1 MTAAR
6 PIVVGVDFTT
16 SSRVALAQGARLAGQ
31 MRTAVKAI
39 HVIETLAAV
48 HLSDELSAFQVQVTA
63 SLIDEAKYL
72 WKSFSEQTGNA
83 NVPMHIEIN
92 SPVAA
97 MSYFCKQE
105 QAQLLVVGTRGT
117 GTSKGAGTVAAS
129 CVRRSPCD
137 VLLIEEAYGPK
148 KFETVLACV
157 DFSETSKLA
166 VERAL
171 RVAALDGA
179 KVHVVYVFSAPWE
192 RMKPKAGT
200 PEATEAFKAAYT
212 SALAERVKAFCEEGL
227 QTESTWAKPAY
238 HAIPAEKHGKGIAD
252 FAKILG
258 ADLIVLGT
266 RGASNIHDML
276 LGSTAEHVIR
286 DAGRNVWAV
295 RPKA

>member
-6 PIVVGVDFTT
+6 PIVVGVDFTI
-16 SSRVALAQGARLAGQ
+16 SSRVALAQGVRLAGQ
-31 MRTAVKAI
+31 MGTAVKAI
-39 HVIETLAAV
+39 HVIETLASV

-97 MSYFCKQE
+97 MSYYCRQE

-157 DFSETSKLA
+157 DFSETSKRA

>member
-6 PIVVGVDFTT
+6 PIVVGVDFTI
-16 SSRVALAQGARLAGQ
+16 SSRVALAQGVRLAGQ
-31 MRTAVKAI
+31 MGTAVKAI

-63 SLIDEAKYL
+63 SLIDEAKHL
-72 WKSFSEQTGNA
+72 WKSFSDQTGNA

-97 MSYFCKQE
+97 MSYYCRQE

-117 GTSKGAGTVAAS
+117 GTGKGAGTVAAS

-157 DFSETSKLA
+157 DFSETSKRA
-166 VERAL
+166 VEQAL

-266 RGASNIHDML
+266 RGASNIHDMV